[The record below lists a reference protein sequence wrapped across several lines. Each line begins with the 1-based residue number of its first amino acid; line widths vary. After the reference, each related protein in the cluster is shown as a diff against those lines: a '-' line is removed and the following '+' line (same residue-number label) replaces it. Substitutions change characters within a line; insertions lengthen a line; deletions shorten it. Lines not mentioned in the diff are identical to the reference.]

1 MPTEIAVPF
10 RLASDGTIAVETS
23 PDRQIAQ
30 HVHALVGTQPG
41 ERVMLP
47 DYGVPVAD
55 LLFAPNAP
63 FVAQEISRAVTDAFT
78 AYEPG
83 VILQQATPIPD
94 ASQLSLARIEVDY
107 VRREAG
113 SSPSSLS
120 LQTNTAVVRVGGTVS
135 EVISG

>member
-30 HVHALVGTQPG
+30 HVQALVGTQPG

-55 LLFAPNAP
+55 LLFDPDAS
-63 FVAQEISRAVTDAFT
+63 FVAQEISRAVTAAFT
-78 AYEPG
+78 TYEPG
-83 VILQQATPIPD
+83 VVLQKATPIPD

-107 VRREAG
+107 MRREAG
-113 SSPSSLS
+113 ASPSSLS

>member
-55 LLFAPNAP
+55 LLFDPDAS
-63 FVAQEISRAVTDAFT
+63 FVAQEISRAVTGAFNT
-78 AYEPG
+78 YEPG
-83 VILQQATPIPD
+83 VVLQKATPIPD

-107 VRREAG
+107 MRRESG

>member
-10 RLASDGTIAVETS
+10 RLASDGTIAVETN

-30 HVHALVGTQPG
+30 HVNALVGTQPG

-55 LLFAPNAP
+55 LLFDPDAN
-63 FVAQEISRAVTDAFT
+63 FVAQEISRAVTKAFN

-83 VILQQATPIPD
+83 VVLRRATPVPNT
-94 ASQLSLARIEVDY
+94 SQQSLARVKVDY
-107 VRREAG
+107 IRREDGA
-113 SSPSSLS
+113 SPSSLA

>member
-10 RLASDGTIAVETS
+10 RLASDGTIAVETN

-30 HVHALVGTQPG
+30 HVNALVGTQPG

-47 DYGVPVAD
+47 GYGVPVAD
-55 LLFAPNAP
+55 LLFDPDAS
-63 FVAQEISRAVTDAFT
+63 FVAQEISRAVTTAFNT
-78 AYEPG
+78 YEPG
-83 VILQQATPIPD
+83 VVLLRAKPIPD
-94 ASQLSLARIEVDY
+94 TTQQSLARIEVDY
-107 VRREAG
+107 IRREDGA
-113 SSPSSLS
+113 SPSSLA

>member
-1 MPTEIAVPF
+1 MPTEIAFPF
-10 RLASDGTIAVETS
+10 RLASDGTIAVETN

-30 HVHALVGTQPG
+30 HVNALIGTQPG

-55 LLFAPNAP
+55 LLFDPDAT
-63 FVAQEISRAVTDAFT
+63 FVAQEISRAVTTAFNT
-78 AYEPG
+78 YEPG
-83 VILQQATPIPD
+83 VVLQKATPIPD
-94 ASQLSLARIEVDY
+94 ASQMSLARIEVDY
-107 VRREAG
+107 MRREAG

>member
-1 MPTEIAVPF
+1 MPTEIAFPF

-30 HVHALVGTQPG
+30 HVNALIGTQPG

-55 LLFAPNAP
+55 LLFEPDAP
-63 FVAQEISRAVTDAFT
+63 FVAQEISRAVTTAFNS
-78 AYEPG
+78 YEPG
-83 VILQQATPIPD
+83 VVLQKATPIPD
-94 ASQLSLARIEVDY
+94 STQMSLARIEVDY
-107 VRREAG
+107 IRREDGA
-113 SSPSSLS
+113 SPSSLA
-120 LQTNTAVVRVGGTVS
+120 LQSNTAVVRVGGTVS

>member
-10 RLASDGTIAVETS
+10 RLASDGTIAVETN

-30 HVHALVGTQPG
+30 HVKALVGTQPG

-47 DYGVPVAD
+47 EYGVPVAD
-55 LLFAPNAP
+55 LLFEPGSP
-63 FVAQEISRAVTDAFT
+63 FIAKEISRAVTAAFN
-78 AYEPG
+78 AFEPG
-83 VILQQATPIPD
+83 VVLRQAIPIPD
-94 ASQLSLARIEVDY
+94 ESQLSLARIEVDY
-107 VRREAG
+107 TRREAG

-120 LQTNTAVVRVGGTVS
+120 LQSNTGVVRVGGTVS